1 MQYNTIQCNAVQYN
15 TKHVQYLGFMFKSN
29 GQDDEDML
37 RQMRNLYLFK
47 QVITYFSLLFF

>member
-1 MQYNTIQCNAVQYN
+1 MQCRVQYN

-37 RQMRNLYLFK
+37 RQMRNLYSFK
-47 QVITYFSLLFF
+47 QIITYFSLLFF